1 MKITDY
7 IVAICTLIVTAIEV
21 MKNRKLIH
29 TNLKSI
35 YDTDGFKITNNLATM
50 VCSIFIVLCYTI
62 LALFAW
68 VFKFNLSAFGFY
80 ICLIGA
86 IPFTMFSIHFYR
98 VNYLKVS

>member
-7 IVAICTLIVTAIEV
+7 IVAICTLIATTIKV

-35 YDTDGFKITNNLATM
+35 YDTDGFKITNNIATM

-62 LALFAW
+62 FALLAW
-68 VFKFNLSAFGFY
+68 RFKFNLSAFGFY
-80 ICLIGA
+80 LCLIGA
-86 IPFTMFSIHFYR
+86 IPVTMFAIYFHR
-98 VNYLKVS
+98 VNYLKVA